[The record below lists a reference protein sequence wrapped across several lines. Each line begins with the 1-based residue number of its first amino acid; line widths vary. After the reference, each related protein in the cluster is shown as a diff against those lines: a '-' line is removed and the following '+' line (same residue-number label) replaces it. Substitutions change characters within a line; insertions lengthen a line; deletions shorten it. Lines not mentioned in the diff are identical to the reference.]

1 MFNASITII
10 TIITMLTMGGSQHTT
25 PPSPSLPQP
34 HTHTQNFKPKK
45 VLKRSII
52 NAFPSVVLIASNSVL
67 GHLERF
73 NF

>member
-25 PPSPSLPQP
+25 SPPSLPPP